1 MTRFYNKRRG
11 RMEEGDRITPP
22 SFFNY
27 DEVGL
32 SEERE
37 ITQDNPPRVDQDNL
51 YSAKPI
57 SRNNSNT
64 A

>member
-1 MTRFYNKRRG
+1 
-11 RMEEGDRITPP
+11 MEEGDRITPP